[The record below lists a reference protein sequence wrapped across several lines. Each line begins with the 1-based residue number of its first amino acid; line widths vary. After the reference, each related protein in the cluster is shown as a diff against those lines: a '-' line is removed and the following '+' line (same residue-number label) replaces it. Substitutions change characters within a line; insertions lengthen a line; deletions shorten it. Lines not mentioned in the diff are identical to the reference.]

1 MNSYHFNHFTKKT
14 PNKNLYQYSYHMKIR
29 WEGTSSV
36 WTSQDFSKINCAPL
50 PKAFPYFMQSI
61 NFTVI
66 CLVYKM
72 PTSMMEVDGV
82 AIHIFGMSIARYIS
96 AVCLLM
102 VICLQQ
108 IWLNIIK
115 IINQYLSYIPVVN
128 SEVILCS
135 CTSSINNHSLD
146 KLVNKGVVPL
156 QNCLRDHCST

>member
-1 MNSYHFNHFTKKT
+1 
-14 PNKNLYQYSYHMKIR
+14 
-29 WEGTSSV
+29 
-36 WTSQDFSKINCAPL
+36 
-50 PKAFPYFMQSI
+50 
-61 NFTVI
+61 
-66 CLVYKM
+66 
-72 PTSMMEVDGV
+72 MMEVDGV
-82 AIHIFGMSIARYIS
+82 AIHIFGMSTARYIS

-146 KLVNKGVVPL
+146 KLVNKGFVPL